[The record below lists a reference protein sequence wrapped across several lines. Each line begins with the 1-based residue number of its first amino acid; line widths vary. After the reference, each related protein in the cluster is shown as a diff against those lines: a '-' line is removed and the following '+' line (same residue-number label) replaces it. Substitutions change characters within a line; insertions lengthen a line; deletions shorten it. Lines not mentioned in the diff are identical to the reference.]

1 MGCCCKKKQDIT
13 TKEVS
18 DALYN
23 ESLIPEPSNNNNS
36 SRKSIDYDDVPTFRT
51 SIDATNTPATLE
63 DFKHLKLLGKGSFG
77 KVVLV
82 KNQNNN
88 KLYAMKIL
96 DKKFII
102 KKNQVSHT
110 QTERV
115 LLEKLKHPFI
125 VRLNYAFQD
134 SKRLYFLTEFL
145 QGGELFFHLRK
156 NSGYKEKAVRFYMCQ
171 ILLALE
177 YMHKNNYIYRDL
189 KPENILI
196 DKEGNIKLTD
206 FGLSKIMPKEEKTT
220 YTMCGT
226 AEYLAPEILFGKGYD
241 KTCDWFSFGVV
252 LFEMF
257 CGYHPFKPKGQ
268 RIDPKIYLRKTFIP
282 EKVPKTPRDLIEKL
296 FVTNPK
302 KRLGYRGAD
311 EVKQHP
317 FFKGVDFDK
326 VLRKEY
332 KPPFIPKLKD
342 DLDLSYFDESFT
354 ELRVDSEKNDEK
366 DEGEDEKDDFKFE
379 GFSYQPKDEN
389 LKNEENDEKL
399 EVKENNNEVEEL

>member
-1 MGCCCKKKQDIT
+1 MGCCCKKKQEIT

-23 ESLIPEPSNNNNS
+23 ESLIPEPSNNNS
-36 SRKSIDYDDVPTFRT
+36 GSRKSIDYDDVPTFRT

-110 QTERV
+110 QTERA

-177 YMHKNNYIYRDL
+177 YMHNNNYIYRDL

-206 FGLSKIMPKEEKTT
+206 FGLSKILPEEEKTT

-296 FVTNPK
+296 FVSNPK

-342 DLDLSYFDESFT
+342 DLDLRYFDESFT
-354 ELRVDSEKNDEK
+354 ELRVDSEKNDDK
-366 DEGEDEKDDFKFE
+366 DEEDEKDDFKFE
-379 GFSYQPKDEN
+379 GFSYQQKDEN
-389 LKNEENDEKL
+389 LKNEGNEENL
-399 EVKENNNEVEEL
+399 VVNENNEEVEEL

>member
-1 MGCCCKKKQDIT
+1 MGCCSKKKDNVEE
-13 TKEVS
+13 KDVS
-18 DALYN
+18 EALYN
-23 ESLIPEPSNNNNS
+23 ESLIPDSSNIKS
-36 SRKSIDYDDVPTFRT
+36 SRSSIDYGEFPTFRT
-51 SIDATNTPATLE
+51 SIGGENAPATLE
-63 DFKHLKLLGKGSFG
+63 DFKHLKILGQGSFG

-82 KNQNNN
+82 KNENNN

-96 DKKFII
+96 DKKFIV

-125 VRLNYAFQD
+125 VKLNYAFQD

-145 QGGELFFHLRK
+145 QGGELFFHLRR

-177 YMHKNNYIYRDL
+177 YMHDNNYIYRDL

-206 FGLSKIMPKEEKTT
+206 FGLSKIMPPDEKTT

-257 CGYHPFKPKGQ
+257 CGYHPFKSKGQ
-268 RIDPKIYLRKTFIP
+268 RIDPKIYLRKTYIP
-282 EKVPKTPRDLIEKL
+282 EKVGKTAKDLIEKL
-296 FVTNPK
+296 FVSNPK
-302 KRLGYRGAD
+302 KRLGYKSAD
-311 EVKQHP
+311 EVKNHP
-317 FFKGVDFDK
+317 FFQGIDFDK
-326 VLRKEY
+326 VLKKEY
-332 KPPFIPKLKD
+332 KPPFIPKLND
-342 DLDLSYFDESFT
+342 DTDLRYFDENYT
-354 ELRVDSEKNDEK
+354 QLKVENEKHDGKGNDEEEK
-366 DEGEDEKDDFKFE
+366 DEFNFE
-379 GFSYQPKDEN
+379 GFSYQDQSIN
-389 LKNEENDEKL
+389 VDLKK
-399 EVKENNNEVEEL
+399 

>member
-1 MGCCCKKKQDIT
+1 MGCCNKRRKSIGAQ
-13 TKEVS
+13 EVS
-18 DALYN
+18 EALYN
-23 ESLIPEPSNNNNS
+23 GALIPDSTNVKS
-36 SRKSIDYDDVPTFRT
+36 SRNSIEYGDFPTFRT
-51 SIDATNTPATLE
+51 SIGGDNAPATLE
-63 DFKHLKLLGKGSFG
+63 DFKQLKILGQGSFG

-82 KNQNNN
+82 KNENNN

-96 DKKFII
+96 DKKYIV

-110 QTERV
+110 RTERAM
-115 LLEKLKHPFI
+115 LEKLKHPFI

-145 QGGELFFHLRK
+145 QGGELFFHLRR

-177 YMHKNNYIYRDL
+177 YMHNNNYIYRDL

-206 FGLSKIMPKEEKTT
+206 FGLSKIMPPDETTT

-257 CGYHPFKPKGQ
+257 CGYHPFKSKGQ
-268 RIDPKIYLRKTFIP
+268 KIDPNIYLRKTYIP
-282 EKVPKTPRDLIEKL
+282 DKVGKTARDLIEKL
-296 FVTNPK
+296 FVSNPK
-302 KRLGYRGAD
+302 KRLGYKSSD
-311 EVKQHP
+311 EVKNHP
-317 FFKGVDFDK
+317 FFKGIDFDK

-342 DLDLSYFDESFT
+342 DTDLRYFDENYT
-354 ELRVDSEKNDEK
+354 QLKVENEKQAEA
-366 DEGEDEKDDFKFE
+366 EEDEFNFE
-379 GFSYQPKDEN
+379 GFSFQQDESIN
-389 LKNEENDEKL
+389 LDIKK
-399 EVKENNNEVEEL
+399 

>member
-1 MGCCCKKKQDIT
+1 MGCCDKRRKSIGAQD
-13 TKEVS
+13 VS

-23 ESLIPEPSNNNNS
+23 ESLIPDSGNVKS
-36 SRKSIDYDDVPTFRT
+36 SRNSIEYGDFPTFRT
-51 SIDATNTPATLE
+51 SIGGDNAPATLE
-63 DFKHLKLLGKGSFG
+63 DFKQLKILGQGSFG

-82 KNQNNN
+82 KNENNN

-96 DKKFII
+96 DKKYIV

-110 QTERV
+110 QTERAM
-115 LLEKLKHPFI
+115 LEKLKHPFI

-145 QGGELFFHLRK
+145 QGGELFFHLRR

-177 YMHKNNYIYRDL
+177 YMHNNNYIYRDL

-206 FGLSKIMPKEEKTT
+206 FGLSKIMPPDEKTT

-257 CGYHPFKPKGQ
+257 CGYHPFKSKGQ
-268 RIDPKIYLRKTFIP
+268 KIDPNIYLRKTYIP
-282 EKVPKTPRDLIEKL
+282 DKVGKTARDLIEKL
-296 FVTNPK
+296 FVSNPK
-302 KRLGYRGAD
+302 KRLGYKSSD
-311 EVKQHP
+311 EVKNHP
-317 FFKGVDFDK
+317 FFKGIDFDK

-342 DLDLSYFDESFT
+342 DTDLRYFDENYT
-354 ELRVDSEKNDEK
+354 QLKVENEKQA
-366 DEGEDEKDDFKFE
+366 EGEEDEFNFE
-379 GFSYQPKDEN
+379 GFSFQQDESIN
-389 LKNEENDEKL
+389 LDIKK
-399 EVKENNNEVEEL
+399 